1 MNEVFTQSKKL
12 KIFIKETR
20 ITKLILLP
28 LSTFVLFVVV
38 SIIRFLTTHT
48 NKQPWKCSKIRKQ
61 TLNIKKKNVTI
72 NVVLAI
78 TTKSQVFE
86 ADAFKEKEM
95 K

>member
-1 MNEVFTQSKKL
+1 VNEVFTQSKKL

-86 ADAFKEKEM
+86 VDAFKEKEM